1 MVSPT
6 IRVLLADDQPL
17 LVKALATILNAQDDI
32 RVVATAGTGEGAMDA
47 AATHTIDVAVLDIR
61 MPSTDGITAA
71 RHILSSHSDTK
82 VIMLT
87 TFNDES
93 LVRSA
98 LAAGVHG
105 FLLRDADPDI
115 LTGAV
120 RAVHNGEAVLAS
132 GVTGPVLATYRQALR
147 SDALTAAE
155 RQGLNL
161 LTAREREI
169 LAAIA
174 RGRTNPEIAAEMV
187 IAETTVKSHVSSLLR
202 KLHARDRVAL
212 VLIAQRAGLLP
223 R

>member
-1 MVSPT
+1 M
-6 IRVLLADDQPL
+6 
-17 LVKALATILNAQDDI
+17 
-32 RVVATAGTGEGAMDA
+32 
-47 AATHTIDVAVLDIR
+47 
-61 MPSTDGITAA
+61 
-71 RHILSSHSDTK
+71 
-82 VIMLT
+82 
-87 TFNDES
+87 
-93 LVRSA
+93 
-98 LAAGVHG
+98 
-105 FLLRDADPDI
+105 
-115 LTGAV
+115 
-120 RAVHNGEAVLAS
+120 HNGEAVLAS

>member
-1 MVSPT
+1 
-6 IRVLLADDQPL
+6 
-17 LVKALATILNAQDDI
+17 
-32 RVVATAGTGEGAMDA
+32 MDA

-105 FLLRDADPDI
+105 FLLKDADPDI